1 MPARV
6 KKNDPWIYC
15 RNAKCDSFGVVEEL
29 KEAAGKTEE
38 PKEES
43 SPIPAPIP
51 PPPKGP
57 IEEHEAVKQARKRI
71 QKALRGNTGQERN
84 IIGLSL
90 ALLAQELGHRDFAN
104 ALIDEYDLDNLFGIV
119 KTDNDN
125 DSS

>member
-1 MPARV
+1 VPARV

-15 RNAKCDSFGVVEEL
+15 RNPKCDSFGVVEEL
-29 KEAAGKTEE
+29 KETAIKVEE
-38 PKEES
+38 PEEEK
-43 SPIPAPIP
+43 PRIPAPVP

-57 IEEHEAVKQARKRI
+57 IEEHESVKQARIRI

-84 IIGLSL
+84 VIGLSL

-104 ALIDEYDLDNLFGIV
+104 ALIDEYELDELFGIV
-119 KTDNDN
+119 KTDNVS